1 MGKKKVKINSN
12 TEQIEIYPSFNPKY
26 EEKLY
31 LAIIFLIPL
40 IYFFKALSP
49 SNILFGSDWM
59 TAGYALR
66 DFIHYSVTHYHQF
79 PLWNPYVFGG
89 MPVID
94 AFYGDL
100 FYLTTLFRLFIPTHV
115 VWSYSIILHVML
127 AGFSTYYLLKEMG
140 LSKKSSLIGAIIYM
154 TGGSI
159 ISQVYPGH
167 DGKIYTSAYIPLM
180 ILMTLKGIRTERIT
194 YFLLFSLFLAFSLL
208 GGHPQITYMFS
219 LIYFVTVVVYLINL
233 FSKDKRKAT
242 KQFILFAITALIFG
256 GLIACQYLPV
266 FSYIKYAVRG
276 TERGYAYSTSWSL
289 PTSELTS
296 LIVPQFS
303 GILNNY
309 WGENFFKL
317 DSQYLGIF
325 PIFTLIPLFYYRKKW
340 DKYVKYFF
348 GIAILGIL
356 LALGGHTPFYRL
368 VYLIPG
374 VAKFRAPSMFFI
386 FAHFSLSILAA
397 YVLQYII
404 DDDNKGKFLNFLYKT
419 LGAIT
424 AIFLIVLIA
433 QNGLYSSLYN
443 HFKNVYSSLMP
454 QQQLIQ
460 KLNNFKNNYPSFISG
475 MVFNFI
481 ILAIMIGIL
490 IGFEK
495 WKKGFYYLFFA
506 LVFLL
511 FLDTY
516 KINKNYV
523 SVEPFSQFNTKSSVT
538 EYLIQQKGV
547 FRVLPLFWQHS
558 GDDYLMQYHIESAG
572 GAGSNQLK
580 SYQKLIGAEHTV
592 MFNPMNLMDNNIAAL
607 INARYIIS
615 PNLPPD
621 DELKRYPPQ
630 TRVLINRLKLFTEKD
645 SMKPRVASF
654 QRFSIF
660 YNKRALNRFSII
672 NKVIKADD
680 NTALSL
686 LKSPDFSLVDSAVVS
701 SNINIRNNGKGSVT
715 VEKYT
720 PNRIILNVN
729 TDSTALLL
737 ALNNYYPAWKAKID
751 GKKSEVI
758 KADFSFQGIVIPAG
772 NHKVELYFS
781 SIYEKIGLW
790 ISLLTLIFLFAT
802 IILDVFWIKF
812 KRR

>member
-1 MGKKKVKINSN
+1 MGKNKVEKKEKIGRVE
-12 TEQIEIYPSFNPKY
+12 TYPPFNPKY
-26 EEKLY
+26 EEKIY
-31 LAIIFLIPL
+31 LAIIFLIPI

-66 DFIHYSVTHYHQF
+66 NFIHYSVTHYHQF

-100 FYLTTLFRLFIPTHV
+100 FYLTTLFRLFISTHI

-140 LSKKSSLIGAIIYM
+140 LSKKSSLVGAIIYM

-180 ILMTLKGIRTERIT
+180 VLMTLKGIRTEKIT
-194 YFLLFSLFLAFSLL
+194 YFLLFSLFFAFSLL
-208 GGHPQITYMFS
+208 GGHPQITFMFA
-219 LIYFVTVVVYLINL
+219 LIYFITVVVYLIVL
-233 FSKDKRKAT
+233 FGRDRKKAI
-242 KQFILFAITALIFG
+242 KQLILFALSALFIA
-256 GLIACQYLPV
+256 GLAACQYIPV
-266 FSYIKYAVRG
+266 FSYMKYAVRG
-276 TERGYAYSTSWSL
+276 TARGYAYSTSWSL
-289 PTSELTS
+289 PTSELTD
-296 LIVPQFS
+296 LVVPQFS

-317 DSQYLGIF
+317 DSHYFGIF

-340 DKYVKYFF
+340 DKYVKYFI
-348 GIAILGIL
+348 GIAVLGIL

-386 FAHFSLSILAA
+386 FAQFALAILAA
-397 YVLQYII
+397 YVFQYIV
-404 DDDNKGKFLNFLYKT
+404 DDNNRDKLLKFLYKT
-419 LGAIT
+419 GGVIA
-424 AIFLIVLIA
+424 AVFLIVLVA

-443 HFKNVYSSLMP
+443 HFRQVYASIMP
-454 QQQLIQ
+454 HQQLMQ
-460 KLNNFKNNYPSFISG
+460 KLTNFKNNYPSFISG
-475 MVFNFI
+475 MIFNFI
-481 ILAIMIGIL
+481 LLSVMLGIL
-490 IGFEK
+490 VGFKK
-495 WKKGFYYLFFA
+495 WEKGFYYLFFT

-516 KINKNYV
+516 RINKNYV
-523 SVEPFSQFNTKSSVT
+523 SVEPFSQFNTKSSVV
-538 EYLIQQKGV
+538 EYLTEQKGV

-558 GDDYLMQYHIESAG
+558 GDDYLMQYHLESAG

-592 MFNPMNLMDNNIAAL
+592 MFNPMNLMNNNVAAL
-607 INARYIIS
+607 INAKYIIS

-621 DELKRYPPQ
+621 KDLNKYPPQ
-630 TRVLINRLKLFTEKD
+630 TRVLINRLKAFTEND

-654 QRFSIF
+654 QRFGIF
-660 YNKRALNRFSII
+660 YNKRALNRFSLIH
-672 NKVIKADD
+672 KVIKADN
-680 NTALSL
+680 NTVLSL
-686 LKSPDFSLVDSAVVS
+686 IKSPDFSLSDSAVVS
-701 SNINIRNNGKGSVT
+701 SDIYIRNNGKGSVT

-720 PNRIILNVN
+720 PNKIELNVD
-729 TDSTALLL
+729 TDSSALLL
-737 ALNNYYPAWKAKID
+737 ALNNYYPAWKVKID
-751 GKKSEVI
+751 GKKSDVI
-758 KADFSFQGIVIPAG
+758 KADFSFQGVVVPAG
-772 NHKVELYFS
+772 NHKVEFYFS
-781 SIYEKIGLW
+781 SVYERLGLW
-790 ISLLTLIFLFAT
+790 ISLLTLILLFAT
-802 IILDVFWIKF
+802 IVLDVFLVKF